1 MTSVKLLTIIVGAW
15 LAVGLV
21 PAVVPGLE
29 LTDVGVANGS
39 SRAAQAPGLTLVSS
53 PPTGHWAQ
61 YRLDDHKI
69 DVYVAHDAQP
79 KPVVLL
85 LQGSGC
91 APIMTAQ
98 PAGTLED
105 TSLFQDFV
113 APRLNALHFALIEK
127 RGISLLRFSENM
139 SQQAKISAF
148 QEAGEHC
155 TADYLRN
162 ATKQSRVEDVVA
174 TMRALA
180 GQPWARQI
188 ILVGHS
194 EGTHVVTGVL
204 RVTDASEVAAAALFA
219 SAGPIPFFGGYVAR
233 GAGDR
238 AQFQSTFDEIRMLQG
253 KDDDFVYQGLPI
265 RRWKAFWLDSTPID
279 DVRASVVP
287 LFVAQGTRDG
297 STLPA
302 DLFALEAIRQQPG
315 RPLRYVVIDQG
326 NHEFETP
333 DGHSHLAD
341 LLDDFIH
348 WALDDNRKTGL
359 GIVK

>member
-1 MTSVKLLTIIVGAW
+1 MPSVKLLTISVCTW
-15 LAVGLV
+15 LAVGFV
-21 PAVVPGLE
+21 TAIVRSGH
-29 LTDVGVANGS
+29 LTDVGPANGA
-39 SRAAQAPGLTLVSS
+39 SRAAQTPGLTLVSS

-61 YRLDDHKI
+61 YRLDDHKV
-69 DVYVAHDAQP
+69 DVYLAHDAQP

-91 APIMTAQ
+91 APLMTAQ
-98 PAGTLED
+98 PDGTLED

-113 APRLNALHFALIEK
+113 APRLNALHFALLEK
-127 RGISLLRFSENM
+127 RGIPLLRFSGNM
-139 SQQAKISAF
+139 NQQATISAF
-148 QEAGEHC
+148 REAGEHC
-155 TADYLRN
+155 APDYLAN

-174 TMRALA
+174 TTRALTRE
-180 GQPWARQI
+180 PWARQL

-204 RVTDASEVAAAALFA
+204 RVTNPSEVAAAALFA

-238 AQFQSTFDEIRMLQG
+238 AQFESTFDEIRMLQRQ
-253 KDDDFVYQGLPI
+253 DDDFVYQGLPV
-265 RRWKAFWLDSTPID
+265 RRWKTFWLDSTPVD
-279 DVRASVVP
+279 DVRATVVP

-315 RPLRYVVIDQG
+315 RPFRYVVLDQG

-341 LLDDFIH
+341 LLDDFIR
-348 WALDDNRKTGL
+348 WALDDHRKTGL